1 MAVSY
6 VVLLPVKPPGRG
18 KTRLGDLP
26 RDLLAAA
33 FATDT
38 ATACLATP
46 SVEQVLV
53 VTDDAGFAA
62 TLSALGCHAVP
73 DGVSGDLNAT
83 LVLAA
88 IEAARRWPDLVPVAL
103 CADLPCL
110 TADDLEDALS
120 ARPGRPRFVT
130 DASGDGTTLYT
141 APLEDF
147 APRFGFRSSAQHEAA
162 GAWPIE
168 GSLAG
173 LRQDVD
179 DVADLD
185 AALRLGLGPHSA
197 DAVARIPRNH

>member
-1 MAVSY
+1 MADSY

-26 RDLLAAA
+26 RDVLAAA

-53 VTDDAGFAA
+53 VTDDAGFAT

-73 DGVSGDLNAT
+73 DGVSGDLNAS

-88 IEAARRWPDLVPVAL
+88 MEASRRWPDLVPVAL

-110 TADDLEDALS
+110 TADDLEDALTT
-120 ARPGRPRFVT
+120 RPVGPRFVA
-130 DASGDGTTLYT
+130 DVSGDGTTLYT
-141 APLEDF
+141 APLVDF
-147 APRFGFRSSAQHEAA
+147 APQFGVRSSALHEAA
-162 GAWPIE
+162 GAWPIQ

-179 DVADLD
+179 DAADLD
-185 AALRLGLGPHSA
+185 VAVRLGLGPYSA
-197 DAVARIPRNH
+197 EAVAGIARNH